1 LTINLLPDSCLEVRN
16 QRLDSQDFGFA
27 PSGTLIRK
35 LLQPPRTATT
45 MTQEPIPALRPGDTA
60 PNGPLPD
67 GSTLFERRGRPVIL
81 AFAPTEWNPAQAH
94 QSAIFARLSQE
105 FGSGAALADAAPEA
119 WHALDYHGELAER
132 LGVAGQRALL
142 LLDEAG
148 VLRWKTVVEPGQE
161 LRPGQVLAALEA
173 LRPAPTAA
181 SSQAAAIETEV
192 TSGGMSRR
200 TFVLATLAAAALLAL
215 PSVVAATPAN
225 TSASLTPTDDR
236 PAMLP
241 IELTINGKSHYL
253 QLDPRT
259 ALLDALREN
268 LHLTGTK
275 KGCDHGQCGA
285 CTVHLDGHSALSCL
299 TLAVMAQGKAITT
312 IEGLAKGD
320 TLHPMQAA
328 FIKHDA
334 FQCGYCTPGQIMSA
348 TALLADP
355 HTRHGSAVEIR
366 EAMSGNLCRCAAY
379 PNIIAA
385 IEEAQ
390 RG

>member
-1 LTINLLPDSCLEVRN
+1 MHNLV
-16 QRLDSQDFGFA
+16 
-27 PSGTLIRK
+27 
-35 LLQPPRTATT
+35 
-45 MTQEPIPALRPGDTA
+45 PALQPGDTV

-81 AFAPTEWNPAQAH
+81 AFAPTEWDPAQAH

-105 FGSGAALADAAPEA
+105 FGSGEAFAEAAPEA
-119 WHALDYHGELAER
+119 WHSLDYRGELATH

-161 LRPGQVLAALEA
+161 IRPGQVLAALQA
-173 LRPAPTAA
+173 LRPEPVVAPNLAT
-181 SSQAAAIETEV
+181 TGNEV
-192 TSGGMSRR
+192 LTGGMSRR
-200 TFVLATLAAAALLAL
+200 TFVMATLAAAALLAL
-215 PSVVAATPAN
+215 PSVVAAAPETALP
-225 TSASLTPTDDR
+225 SPTPTDNR
-236 PAMLP
+236 SAMLP
-241 IELTINGKSHYL
+241 VELNINGKSHHL

-320 TLHPMQAA
+320 TLHPVQAA

-348 TALLADP
+348 SALLADQ

-385 IEEAQ
+385 IQEAQ
-390 RG
+390 RA

>member
-1 LTINLLPDSCLEVRN
+1 
-16 QRLDSQDFGFA
+16 
-27 PSGTLIRK
+27 
-35 LLQPPRTATT
+35 
-45 MTQEPIPALRPGDTA
+45 
-60 PNGPLPD
+60 
-67 GSTLFERRGRPVIL
+67 L

-94 QSAIFARLSQE
+94 QSSIFARLSQE
-105 FGSGAALADAAPEA
+105 FGSGAALAEAAPEA
-119 WHALDYHGELAER
+119 WHSLDYRGELATR

-148 VLRWKTVVEPGQE
+148 VLRWKTVIEPGQE

-173 LRPAPTAA
+173 LRPAPATAA
-181 SSQAAAIETEV
+181 SPADAAAAEATA
-192 TSGGMSRR
+192 GGMSRR
-200 TFVLATLAAAALLAL
+200 TFVMATLAAAALLAL
-215 PSVVAATPAN
+215 PSVVAAAPAAAPN
-225 TSASLTPTDDR
+225 LAPPPDDR

-241 IELTINGKSHYL
+241 IDLTINGHTHHL
-253 QLDPRT
+253 RLDPRT

-299 TLAVMAQGKAITT
+299 TLAVMAQGRAITT

>member
-1 LTINLLPDSCLEVRN
+1 MQNSV
-16 QRLDSQDFGFA
+16 SA
-27 PSGTLIRK
+27 
-35 LLQPPRTATT
+35 LQ
-45 MTQEPIPALRPGDTA
+45 PGDTV

-67 GSTLFERRGRPVIL
+67 GSTLFAQRGRPIVL
-81 AFAPTEWNPAQAH
+81 AFAPSEWNPAQAH
-94 QSAIFARLSQE
+94 QSAIFARLSEE
-105 FGSGAALADAAPEA
+105 FGSGAAFAEAAPQA
-119 WHALDYHGELAER
+119 WHALDYRGALAQQ

-161 LRPGQVLAALEA
+161 IQSGQVLAALEA
-173 LRPAPTAA
+173 LRPAP
-181 SSQAAAIETEV
+181 AAAPNMAVVAAETEAPV
-192 TSGGMSRR
+192 GGMSRR

-215 PSVVAATPAN
+215 PGVVAAAPENISVSPA
-225 TSASLTPTDDR
+225 PTDDR
-236 PAMLP
+236 PAMLS
-241 IELTINGKSHYL
+241 IDLNINGHTHHL
-253 QLDPRT
+253 TLDPRT

>member
-1 LTINLLPDSCLEVRN
+1 
-16 QRLDSQDFGFA
+16 
-27 PSGTLIRK
+27 
-35 LLQPPRTATT
+35 
-45 MTQEPIPALRPGDTA
+45 MTQEPVPALHPGDTV

-119 WHALDYHGELAER
+119 WHALDYRGELAER
-132 LGVAGQRALL
+132 LGVAGQQALL

-173 LRPAPTAA
+173 LRPL
-181 SSQAAAIETEV
+181 AAAPSPLATASEAGAATD
-192 TSGGMSRR
+192 GMSRR
-200 TFVLATLAAAALLAL
+200 MFVTATLAAAALLAL
-215 PSVVAATPAN
+215 PTLVAAAPENA
-225 TSASLTPTDDR
+225 SASPTPTDDR

-241 IELTINGKSHYL
+241 IELTINGKSHRL

-299 TLAVMAQGKAITT
+299 TLAVMAQHKAITT

-385 IEEAQ
+385 IEEA
-390 RG
+390 

>member
-1 LTINLLPDSCLEVRN
+1 
-16 QRLDSQDFGFA
+16 
-27 PSGTLIRK
+27 
-35 LLQPPRTATT
+35 
-45 MTQEPIPALRPGDTA
+45 MTQEPVPALQLGDVA
-60 PNGPLPD
+60 PNGVLPN
-67 GSTLFERRGRPVIL
+67 GSTLLALRGRPVIL

-105 FGSGAALADAAPEA
+105 FGDDAAFTNVAPEA
-119 WHALDYHGELAER
+119 WHSLDYRGELATR

-142 LLDEAG
+142 LLDEDG
-148 VLRWKTVVEPGQE
+148 ILRWKTVVEPGQE
-161 LRPGQVLAALEA
+161 LRAGQVLAALEA

-181 SSQAAAIETEV
+181 FSQAAAIENEV

-215 PSVVAATPAN
+215 PSVVAAAPAAI
-225 TSASLTPTDDR
+225 SASPTPTDDR

-241 IELTINGKSHYL
+241 IELNINGKSHRL
-253 QLDPRT
+253 ELDPRT

-299 TLAVMAQGKAITT
+299 TLAVMAQNKSITT

>member
-1 LTINLLPDSCLEVRN
+1 MHNLV
-16 QRLDSQDFGFA
+16 
-27 PSGTLIRK
+27 
-35 LLQPPRTATT
+35 
-45 MTQEPIPALRPGDTA
+45 PALQPGDTV

-67 GSTLFERRGRPVIL
+67 GSTLFERRGRPIIL
-81 AFAPTEWNPAQAH
+81 AFAPTDWDPAQAH

-105 FGSGAALADAAPEA
+105 FGSGAAFAEAAPEA
-119 WHALDYHGELAER
+119 WHSLDYRGELATH

-142 LLDEAG
+142 LLDEEG

-161 LRPGQVLAALEA
+161 IRPGQVLAALQA
-173 LRPAPTAA
+173 LRPEPLAA
-181 SSQAAAIETEV
+181 HDLGANTGTEV
-192 TSGGMSRR
+192 ITGGMSRR
-200 TFVLATLAAAALLAL
+200 TFVMATLAAAALLAL
-215 PSVVAATPAN
+215 PSVVAAAPETALPS
-225 TSASLTPTDDR
+225 TTPTYNR
-236 PAMLP
+236 SAMLP
-241 IELTINGKSHYL
+241 VELNINGKSHHL

-320 TLHPMQAA
+320 TLHPVQAA

-348 TALLADP
+348 SALLADQ

-385 IEEAQ
+385 IQEAQ
-390 RG
+390 RA

>member
-1 LTINLLPDSCLEVRN
+1 
-16 QRLDSQDFGFA
+16 
-27 PSGTLIRK
+27 
-35 LLQPPRTATT
+35 
-45 MTQEPIPALRPGDTA
+45 
-60 PNGPLPD
+60 
-67 GSTLFERRGRPVIL
+67 
-81 AFAPTEWNPAQAH
+81 
-94 QSAIFARLSQE
+94 
-105 FGSGAALADAAPEA
+105 
-119 WHALDYHGELAER
+119 
-132 LGVAGQRALL
+132 
-142 LLDEAG
+142 
-148 VLRWKTVVEPGQE
+148 
-161 LRPGQVLAALEA
+161 
-173 LRPAPTAA
+173 
-181 SSQAAAIETEV
+181 
-192 TSGGMSRR
+192 
-200 TFVLATLAAAALLAL
+200 
-215 PSVVAATPAN
+215 
-225 TSASLTPTDDR
+225 
-236 PAMLP
+236 MLP
-241 IELTINGKSHYL
+241 IELNINGKSHRL

-355 HTRHGSAVEIR
+355 HTRHNSAVEIR

>member
-1 LTINLLPDSCLEVRN
+1 MHNLV
-16 QRLDSQDFGFA
+16 
-27 PSGTLIRK
+27 
-35 LLQPPRTATT
+35 
-45 MTQEPIPALRPGDTA
+45 PALQPGDTV

-81 AFAPTEWNPAQAH
+81 AFAPTEWDPAQAH

-105 FGSGAALADAAPEA
+105 FGSGVAFAEAAPEA
-119 WHALDYHGELAER
+119 WHSLDYRGELATH

-161 LRPGQVLAALEA
+161 IRPGQVLAALQA
-173 LRPAPTAA
+173 LRPEPLEA
-181 SSQAAAIETEV
+181 SAAAGTEAL
-192 TSGGMSRR
+192 TGGMSRR
-200 TFVLATLAAAALLAL
+200 TFVMATLAAAALLAL
-215 PSVVAATPAN
+215 PSVVAAAPETALPSPPPTAN
-225 TSASLTPTDDR
+225 RS
-236 PAMLP
+236 AMLP
-241 IELTINGKSHYL
+241 IELNINGKSHRL

-320 TLHPMQAA
+320 TLHPVQAA

-348 TALLADP
+348 SALLADQ

-385 IEEAQ
+385 IQEAQ
-390 RG
+390 RA

>member
-1 LTINLLPDSCLEVRN
+1 MHNLV
-16 QRLDSQDFGFA
+16 
-27 PSGTLIRK
+27 
-35 LLQPPRTATT
+35 
-45 MTQEPIPALRPGDTA
+45 PALQPGDTV

-67 GSTLFERRGRPVIL
+67 GSTLFERRGRPIIL
-81 AFAPTEWNPAQAH
+81 AFAPTDWDPAQAH

-105 FGSGAALADAAPEA
+105 FGTGEASTEAAPEA
-119 WHALDYHGELAER
+119 WHSLDYRGELATH

-142 LLDEAG
+142 LLDEEG

-161 LRPGQVLAALEA
+161 IRPGQVLAALQA
-173 LRPAPTAA
+173 LRPEPMAAPDL
-181 SSQAAAIETEV
+181 AAATGNEV
-192 TSGGMSRR
+192 ITGGMSRR
-200 TFVLATLAAAALLAL
+200 TFVMATLAAAALLAL
-215 PSVVAATPAN
+215 PSVVAAAPETALP
-225 TSASLTPTDDR
+225 SPTPTDNR
-236 PAMLP
+236 SAMLP
-241 IELTINGKSHYL
+241 VELNINGKSHHL

-320 TLHPMQAA
+320 TLHPVQAA

-348 TALLADP
+348 SALLADQ

-385 IEEAQ
+385 IQEAQ
-390 RG
+390 RA

>member
-1 LTINLLPDSCLEVRN
+1 MHNLV
-16 QRLDSQDFGFA
+16 
-27 PSGTLIRK
+27 
-35 LLQPPRTATT
+35 
-45 MTQEPIPALRPGDTA
+45 PALQPGDTV

-81 AFAPTEWNPAQAH
+81 AFAPTDWDPAQAH

-105 FGSGAALADAAPEA
+105 FGSGAAFAEAAPEA
-119 WHALDYHGELAER
+119 WHSLDYRGELATH

-142 LLDEAG
+142 LLDEEG

-161 LRPGQVLAALEA
+161 IRPGQVLAALQA
-173 LRPAPTAA
+173 LRPEPLETPDL
-181 SSQAAAIETEV
+181 AAATGNEV
-192 TSGGMSRR
+192 ITGGMSRR
-200 TFVLATLAAAALLAL
+200 TFVMATLAAAALLAL
-215 PSVVAATPAN
+215 PSVVVAAPETALL
-225 TSASLTPTDDR
+225 SSTPTDNR
-236 PAMLP
+236 SAMLP
-241 IELTINGKSHYL
+241 VELNINSKSHHL

-320 TLHPMQAA
+320 TLHPVQAA

-348 TALLADP
+348 SALLADQ

-385 IEEAQ
+385 IQEAQ
-390 RG
+390 RA

>member
-1 LTINLLPDSCLEVRN
+1 
-16 QRLDSQDFGFA
+16 
-27 PSGTLIRK
+27 
-35 LLQPPRTATT
+35 
-45 MTQEPIPALRPGDTA
+45 
-60 PNGPLPD
+60 
-67 GSTLFERRGRPVIL
+67 
-81 AFAPTEWNPAQAH
+81 
-94 QSAIFARLSQE
+94 
-105 FGSGAALADAAPEA
+105 
-119 WHALDYHGELAER
+119 

-148 VLRWKTVVEPGQE
+148 RLRWKLVVEPGQE
-161 LRPGQVLAALEA
+161 LRPGQILAALEA
-173 LRPAPTAA
+173 LQPTPVTTRDSGAPTQTEAA
-181 SSQAAAIETEV
+181 
-192 TSGGMSRR
+192 SGGMSRR

-215 PSVVAATPAN
+215 PSVVAAAPEAIKAELTPADN
-225 TSASLTPTDDR
+225 RS
-236 PAMLP
+236 AMLP
-241 IELTINGKSHYL
+241 VELTINGKTHRL

-320 TLHPMQAA
+320 TLHPVQAA

-348 TALLADP
+348 SALLADQ

-385 IEEAQ
+385 IQEAQ